1 MPICFCYMS
10 FLNSK
15 ARSYR
20 VLSEDIKQYVKR
32 LAFSITLTKM
42 HIKTIY
48 KTPSCVI
55 FKSYWK
61 VRDSSNIICCIRV
74 CVYYVSCTAVTQSVR
89 LSSLRWQEFKDK
101 TAGALQE
108 RPHHRKRVYEEQHAF
123 SFILL

>member
-1 MPICFCYMS
+1 MF

-32 LAFSITLTKM
+32 HAFSITLTEM

-61 VRDSSNIICCIRV
+61 VRDSSNIIWCIRV

-89 LSSLRWQEFKDK
+89 LSSLHWQEYKDK

-108 RPHHRKRVYEEQHAF
+108 RPHQMKRVYEEQHAF
-123 SFILL
+123 SFIVL